1 MGNSPRVGKFTG
13 PKDKGQGRHH
23 GESEG
28 ALKRERKRE
37 KGVEERERQ
46 RDIDKD
52 KKRAHKC
59 LDHMGKSSGKS
70 WSPPGSENSNLRA
83 GYAREGLR
91 KAKRTWQ
98 QGLLQYIKYASK

>member
-37 KGVEERERQ
+37 KGVEERERG
-46 RDIDKD
+46 RDRDKD
-52 KKRAHKC
+52 IERAQKC
-59 LDHMGKSSGKS
+59 LDYMGKSFRKELFTPRFGKFK
-70 WSPPGSENSNLRA
+70 L
-83 GYAREGLR
+83 EGR
-91 KAKRTWQ
+91 VC
-98 QGLLQYIKYASK
+98 QGGTEEG